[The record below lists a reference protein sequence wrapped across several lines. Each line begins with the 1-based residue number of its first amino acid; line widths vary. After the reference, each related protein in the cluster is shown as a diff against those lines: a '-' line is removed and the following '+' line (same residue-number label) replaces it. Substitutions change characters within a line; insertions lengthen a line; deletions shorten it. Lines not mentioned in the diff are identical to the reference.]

1 MVGFEVPQQKWTSY
15 LYGALNDD
23 SRRAVS
29 VLEGEEAQ
37 DYASL
42 RKLLLEYYCVK
53 RSTYRE
59 KMDTASKQP
68 GEKWTSYGKR
78 LDHWSRRWTE
88 GCNADQ
94 TRSLYNM
101 EIALAAMSAW
111 VSSLVWEQ
119 QPESLDK
126 ATTLA
131 DVHIDARTASRDQS
145 RLPAGRRSDNYQ
157 EKTSHQ
163 RRDEHSRQETSNRS
177 FSAPEK
183 RGKSE
188 SKKESEETNK

>member
-1 MVGFEVPQQKWTSY
+1 
-15 LYGALNDD
+15 
-23 SRRAVS
+23 
-29 VLEGEEAQ
+29 
-37 DYASL
+37 
-42 RKLLLEYYCVK
+42 
-53 RSTYRE
+53 
-59 KMDTASKQP
+59 MDTASKQP

-101 EIALAAMSAW
+101 EIALAAMPVW
-111 VSSLVWEQ
+111 VSSWVREQ

-131 DVHIDARTASRDQS
+131 DVHIDARTASGDQP
-145 RLPAGRRSDNYQ
+145 RLPAGRRSDNYR

-163 RRDEHSRQETSNRS
+163 RRDEHSIQETSNRS
-177 FSAPEK
+177 FSVAEK

-188 SKKESEETNK
+188 SMKESEETNKRLPRFDPVKGPRCFHCNRFGHMAAARTDKVHQVNLAEERSSIGQ